1 MKDLD
6 IINAVQRM
14 QDYIVS
20 HLDEEIAM
28 RELCGISG
36 YSKWYSLRIFKELT
50 GKTPFE
56 YVRALKLTEAAK
68 RLRDTDEKV
77 IEAAMNAKYDS
88 HDGFTRA
95 FTRQFQ
101 ITPQEY
107 RKMRPPV
114 GFFTHYPI
122 THAYLYM
129 KKRNEDIMENQKV
142 SRTVMAQ
149 VVERPARKL
158 IFLRSQKATDYMSY
172 CEEMGCDWEGLMNS
186 IQEKFDNAA
195 LLELPKM
202 LSKNGAS
209 ACASGVEVPLTY
221 SKPLPDGYEIVEL
234 PPCKMLYFR
243 GMPFENEEDFCEAIE
258 IVDEAICQYKPENF
272 GLAFD
277 FNAAPKFNF
286 GASAQAGAKMAV
298 PVK

>member
-1 MKDLD
+1 MERID
-6 IINAVQRM
+6 IISAVQRM

-20 HLDEEIAM
+20 HLDEEITM
-28 RELCGISG
+28 RELCGTSG
-36 YSKWYSLRIFKELT
+36 YSKWYSLRVFKELT

-56 YVRALKLTEAAK
+56 YIRALKLTEAAK
-68 RLRDTDEKV
+68 QLRDTNERV
-77 IEAAMNAKYDS
+77 IEAAMNAQYDS

-107 RKMRPPV
+107 RKTYPPV
-114 GFFTHYPI
+114 SFFTYYPI

-129 KKRNEDIMENQKV
+129 KKRNEDFMEKQKV
-142 SRTVMAQ
+142 PRTVTAQ
-149 VVERPARKL
+149 VVERPGRKL
-158 IFLRSQKATDYMSY
+158 IFLRSKKATDYLTF
-172 CEEMGCDWEGLMNS
+172 CEEMGCEWEGLMNS
-186 IQEKFDNAA
+186 IPEKFDNAA
-195 LLELPKM
+195 LLELPES

-209 ACASGVEVPLTY
+209 ACASGVEVPVTY
-221 SKPLPDGYEIVEL
+221 SKPLPDGYEIAEL
-234 PPCKMLYFR
+234 PPCKMLYFC
-243 GMPFENEEDFCEAIE
+243 GMPFENDEDFCEAIE
-258 IVDEAICQYKPENF
+258 IVDEAISQYKPENF